1 MHEKV
6 HAKHCKKITWKVNT
20 VCQPNLGSLCHA
32 IKIYIYIYIYIYI
45 KISLVQSFLT
55 DISLLIVPLFEKR
68 SILCFTKKN

>member
-6 HAKHCKKITWKVNT
+6 HAKHCKKLTWKVNT
-20 VCQPNLGSLCHA
+20 VCQPNLGNLCHA
-32 IKIYIYIYIYIYI
+32 IKNIYIYI

>member
-6 HAKHCKKITWKVNT
+6 HAKHCKKLTWKVNT

-32 IKIYIYIYIYIYI
+32 IKKIYIYI

>member
-32 IKIYIYIYIYIYI
+32 IKIYIYIYIYIYRYI
-45 KISLVQSFLT
+45 YIY
-55 DISLLIVPLFEKR
+55 IYI
-68 SILCFTKKN
+68 